1 MKKMIIPI
9 VAALLFTYSD
19 VKAQTVVVRRP
30 VRKVVVVK
38 PCPKVIAVA
47 PRRAVIV
54 HRAPV
59 IVATRPVVR
68 PRKVIV
74 LR

>member
-1 MKKMIIPI
+1 MKKIIIPI
-9 VAALLFTYSD
+9 VVALLFTYSD
-19 VKAQTVVVRRP
+19 VTAQTVVVRRP
-30 VRKVVVVK
+30 VRKTVVIK

-47 PRRAVIV
+47 PQRAVVV

-59 IVATRPVVR
+59 VVATRPVVR
-68 PRKVIV
+68 PRKVVV